1 MLLKKAAA
9 SFFLLRREQI
19 HKHYKIN
26 LNAMLAKHISL
37 LSCKSSPFFQHAG
50 SKQPGQHT
58 HSKEEALISH
68 SVPEHIIIGSLWCV
82 WCDATKIPDIGSLIN
97 SLNWKNW
104 VCCKGQSLTQAKTT
118 NYKTGRAEW
127 GLNTP
132 LPTDGL
138 MALWRFEFAIMPGRP
153 IFTKSTLINIS
164 GLPARLN
171 LSSAVICPVWTD
183 QP

>member
-1 MLLKKAAA
+1 MLCLQNISVYGAA
-9 SFFLLRREQI
+9 SLHDFF
-19 HKHYKIN
+19 N
-26 LNAMLAKHISL
+26 MLAQNNQDNI
-37 LSCKSSPFFQHAG
+37 
-50 SKQPGQHT
+50 

-118 NYKTGRAEW
+118 NYKTARAEW